1 MYDGRSK
8 RMSGKN
14 EIQVF
19 TDGACSG
26 NPGPGGWAAII
37 EENGERREISG
48 GEERTTNNRMELLAV
63 IRALESLGARSRVH
77 VVTDS
82 QYVALG
88 MTRWIHGWQ
97 RKGWKTTSG
106 SAVKNRDLWQE
117 LLELT
122 RKHDVTWEWIRGH
135 DGHPENERADA
146 LAREAIEPLG

>member
-1 MYDGRSK
+1 MTGK
-8 RMSGKN
+8 RGVR
-14 EIQVF
+14 IF

-48 GEERTTNNRMELLAV
+48 AERRTTNNRMELLAI
-63 IRALESLGARSRVH
+63 IRALGSLTEPSRVH

-88 MTRWIHGWQ
+88 MTRWIHNWQ
-97 RKGWKTTSG
+97 RKGWKTAG
-106 SAVKNRDLWQE
+106 GDPVKNRDLWQE
-117 LLELT
+117 LLERT
-122 RKHDVTWEWIRGH
+122 RSHDLTWEWIRGH

-146 LAREAIEPLG
+146 LARAAIETLG

>member
-1 MYDGRSK
+1 MSRK
-8 RMSGKN
+8 R
-14 EIQVF
+14 EVRIV

-37 EENGERREISG
+37 DENDERRETSG
-48 GEERTTNNRMELLAV
+48 GEERTTNNRMEMMAV
-63 IRALESLGARSRVH
+63 IRALDSLSEPSRVH

-97 RKGWKTTSG
+97 RKGWKTKSG
-106 SAVKNRDLWQE
+106 GAVKNRDLWQE
-117 LLELT
+117 LLAHSQGHELS
-122 RKHDVTWEWIRGH
+122 WEWIRGH

-146 LAREAIEPLG
+146 LAREAIETLG